1 MKSRS
6 FGRSRKMKKATPG
19 GRSDMIFEIDG
30 KRPKIGDHV
39 FIAPTAVIIGNVE
52 IHDGASIWYGTVL
65 RGDMDAIVVGEDTN
79 IQDNCTVHTDY
90 GNPAILGDRVIVGH
104 NAVIHGCIVEDECL
118 IGIGAIVLT
127 GAVVKK
133 HTVVAAG
140 SLILENQSVGPTQ
153 LVAGT
158 PATVK
163 RTLSTEDLPRLKKPL
178 ENYKHLSL
186 LNFGIRLLDPSKRS
200 E

>member
-1 MKSRS
+1 
-6 FGRSRKMKKATPG
+6 
-19 GRSDMIFEIDG
+19 MIFEIDG

-79 IQDNCTVHTDY
+79 IQDNCIVHTDY
-90 GNPAILGDRVIVGH
+90 GNPAILGDRVTVGH
-104 NAVIHGCIVEDECL
+104 NAVIHGCIVEDESL

-140 SLILENQSVGPTQ
+140 SLVLENQSVGPTQ

-158 PATVK
+158 PAAVK
-163 RTLSTEDLPRLKKPL
+163 RTLSKEELQVFKKPL
-178 ENYKHLSL
+178 ENYLHLSKI
-186 LNFGIRLLDPSKRS
+186 NAKIKRID
-200 E
+200 